1 MYTLL
6 YIYAQQAYTTIYTLT
21 QPHGHTHSLS
31 VYLFFFLDTAQ
42 VVWQRYY
49 ENAQLERVFLTR
61 GTATDGNLECVVIAH
76 STAGD
81 GKSMAIYLQ
90 VRKESAELASNAAAE
105 CSLNRALIEP

>member
-1 MYTLL
+1 
-6 YIYAQQAYTTIYTLT
+6 
-21 QPHGHTHSLS
+21 
-31 VYLFFFLDTAQ
+31 
-42 VVWQRYY
+42 
-49 ENAQLERVFLTR
+49 VFLTR

-105 CSLNRALIEP
+105 YSLNRALNRALIGALYSLN